1 MSFRKERK
9 FNLTSY
15 DAKLLKSELLNLGM
29 FELHPKRKINST
41 YFDTKC
47 CKAFHDSEE
56 GLLPRKKTRLR
67 WYEDSA
73 NYNLE
78 EKFSSIEGRFKTS
91 SEVNQDQYLEYL
103 KKGYLDSFYGLIFA
117 TKTISYYRE
126 YYSFNDI
133 RITFDSDINYFD
145 FLTSEKVND
154 FSEVMEIKCKYEVYD
169 DYLERIIPVVT
180 SRFSKYARSFLAHS
194 KNI

>member
-15 DAKLLKSELLNLGM
+15 DAKLLKSELLNRGM
-29 FELHPKRKINST
+29 IELHPKRKINST

-47 CKAFHDSEE
+47 CRAFNDSEE

-67 WYEDSA
+67 WYENSSEC
-73 NYNLE
+73 NLE

-91 SEVNQDQYLEYL
+91 TKVNQDQRTEYL
-103 KKGYLDSFYGLIFA
+103 SNGYLDSFYGLVFA

-126 YYSFNDI
+126 YYSFNNV
-133 RITFDSDINYFD
+133 RITFDSDISYYD
-145 FLTSEKVND
+145 FLTSEFVND
-154 FSEVMEIKCKYEVYD
+154 FSEVMEIKCGFGVYD
-169 DYLERIIPVVT
+169 DYLEKIIPVVT
-180 SRFSKYARSFLAHS
+180 SRFSKYARSFLAHN

>member
-29 FELHPKRKINST
+29 VELHPKRKINST

-47 CKAFHDSEE
+47 CKAFYDSEE

-67 WYEDSA
+67 WYENSK

-103 KKGYLDSFYGLIFA
+103 EKGYLDSFYGLIFA

-133 RITFDSDINYFD
+133 RITFDSDINYYD
-145 FLTSEKVND
+145 FLTSETVND
-154 FSEVMEIKCKYEVYD
+154 FSEVMEIKCKYEVND

>member
-29 FELHPKRKINST
+29 VELYPKRKINST
-41 YFDTKC
+41 YFDTKSY
-47 CKAFHDSEE
+47 KAFYDSEE
-56 GLLPRKKTRLR
+56 GLLPRKKTRIR
-67 WYEDSA
+67 WYENST

-91 SEVNQDQYLEYL
+91 SEMNQDQYLEYL
-103 KKGYLDSFYGLIFA
+103 NKGYLDSFYGLIFS

-133 RITFDSDINYFD
+133 RITFDSEIKYYD
-145 FLTSEKVND
+145 FLTSETVND

-169 DYLERIIPVVT
+169 DYLEKIIPVVT